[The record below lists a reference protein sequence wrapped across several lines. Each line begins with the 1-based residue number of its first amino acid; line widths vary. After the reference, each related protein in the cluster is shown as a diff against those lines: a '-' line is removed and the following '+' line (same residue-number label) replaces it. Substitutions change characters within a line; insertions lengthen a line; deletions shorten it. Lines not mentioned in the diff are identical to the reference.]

1 MAIAMMTKNNWA
13 AAAVCGL
20 SLILSAAATAQTQ
33 TSSMPAQATSAR
45 EGRNQVQMPASP
57 SLPISFGDLIQVNVF
72 DSPDLSGPFRVDS
85 KGNLELPLGGTIK
98 VSGLTAAEAGNAI
111 AARLKEAGILLD
123 PHVTVSIVEYQS
135 QGVTITGE
143 VRSPGVYPLLG
154 NRTVLDMIAMAGGL
168 NENAGKVASVF
179 HRGDPSHVRQVPLN
193 VAVQTP
199 ESIAESNFEL
209 LPGDTISVSRSGVVY
224 VIGDVGRPGGFLVE
238 HNDRLSV
245 LQALALAQGANQT
258 ASLNDARLMRKDSA
272 GQHIMIEFNL
282 KKVLNGKASD
292 PLLADGDVLYVPL
305 SNRKLYT
312 LRGIE
317 AAIGAASGIAVY
329 RIGQQ

>member
-1 MAIAMMTKNNWA
+1 
-13 AAAVCGL
+13 V
-20 SLILSAAATAQTQ
+20 
-33 TSSMPAQATSAR
+33 
-45 EGRNQVQMPASP
+45 
-57 SLPISFGDLIQVNVF
+57 
-72 DSPDLSGPFRVDS
+72 
-85 KGNLELPLGGTIK
+85 ELPLGGSIK
-98 VSGLTAAEAGNAI
+98 VSGLTAAEAGNAV
-111 AARLKEAGILLD
+111 AARLKDAGILLE
-123 PHVTVSIVEYQS
+123 PHVTVSILEYQS

-179 HRGDPSHVRQVPLN
+179 HRGDPANVRQVPLN
-193 VAVQTP
+193 VSVQTT
-199 ESIAESNFEL
+199 ESIEASNFKL

-272 GQHIMIEFNL
+272 GQHVMIEFSL
-282 KKVLNGKASD
+282 KKILNGKASD
-292 PLLADGDVLYVPL
+292 PLLTDGDVLYVPL

-312 LRGIE
+312 LKGIE
-317 AAIGAASGIAVY
+317 AAIGAASGIAIY
-329 RIGQQ
+329 RVGQQ